1 MNYYDIL
8 NIDQGA
14 SLKDI
19 KKAYRKLA
27 LQHHPDKNN
36 NSEES
41 TETFKQISIAYQ
53 VLSDPIQRSFYD
65 NTGQTDANMDFIS
78 SLDLFKFFFKNYN
91 PKIFNIIEKTY
102 DRVSD
107 KLNENDNQSFL
118 DIIYSIEKKD
128 IIKDTSNLVFDYF
141 NDYIQ
146 NYYNNTKSND
156 LKTHTYLFEDL
167 STSPLTN
174 IILPIEYFMDNH
186 IIQINIM
193 IDKKSIPLQLNTQFI
208 NHTITIKQ
216 NKFIFKLIDQPNPM
230 YTRINQYNILM
241 SIKIGLQDYLEGFQ
255 FSYNYMNTFIDKPI
269 LLSKY
274 SSCIV
279 IFEHL
284 GLPKKKQNKNTHG
297 HLIIEFNIQKDI
309 DRLFKEPISNDYI
322 YSVSLNQI
330 L

>member
-1 MNYYDIL
+1 
-8 NIDQGA
+8 
-14 SLKDI
+14 
-19 KKAYRKLA
+19 
-27 LQHHPDKNN
+27 
-36 NSEES
+36 
-41 TETFKQISIAYQ
+41 
-53 VLSDPIQRSFYD
+53 
-65 NTGQTDANMDFIS
+65 
-78 SLDLFKFFFKNYN
+78 
-91 PKIFNIIEKTY
+91 
-102 DRVSD
+102 
-107 KLNENDNQSFL
+107 
-118 DIIYSIEKKD
+118 
-128 IIKDTSNLVFDYF
+128 
-141 NDYIQ
+141 
-146 NYYNNTKSND
+146 
-156 LKTHTYLFEDL
+156 
-167 STSPLTN
+167 
-174 IILPIEYFMDNH
+174 MDNH

-216 NKFIFKLIDQPNPM
+216 NKFIFKLIDQPHPI

-255 FSYNYMNTFIDKPI
+255 FSYNYINTFIDKPI

-309 DRLFKEPISNDYI
+309 DRLFKVPISNDYI
-322 YSVSLNQI
+322 YSVPLNQI